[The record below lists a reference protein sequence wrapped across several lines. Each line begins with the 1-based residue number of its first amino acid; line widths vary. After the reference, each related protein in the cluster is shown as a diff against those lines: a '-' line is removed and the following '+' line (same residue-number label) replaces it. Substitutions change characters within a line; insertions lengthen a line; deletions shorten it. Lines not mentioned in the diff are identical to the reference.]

1 MIVGQNSQFLLSYRF
16 ILINSSFCRIFPINW
31 PDVFFQN
38 CISAP
43 DFKENIFENGIIH
56 CFQYIIKAHFI
67 NLHLCRRSLQVC
79 GRLLQACRRHFFS
92 GKASADVQNG
102 FASLRKASASLR
114 KAFFFRGRLLQTCR
128 RALQVCGRHLH
139 VCKWRF

>member
-31 PDVFFQN
+31 PDVFFPN

-79 GRLLQACRRHFFS
+79 GRLLQACRRHFFFGEGFCRRAEGLCKSAEGFCKLAEGIYFS
-92 GKASADVQNG
+92 GKASADLLKG
-102 FASLRKASASLR
+102 SASLR
-114 KAFFFRGRLLQTCR
+114 KTLTRL
-128 RALQVCGRHLH
+128 
-139 VCKWRF
+139 